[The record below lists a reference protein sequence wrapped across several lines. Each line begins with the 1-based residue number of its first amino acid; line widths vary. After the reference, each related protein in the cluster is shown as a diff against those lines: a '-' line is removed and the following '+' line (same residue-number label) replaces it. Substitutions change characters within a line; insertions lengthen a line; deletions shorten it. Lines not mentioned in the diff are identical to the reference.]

1 MMSSSIKTSDKSHDG
16 CEKTNQHNPENPI
29 PPWKQR
35 MVRKCSIPE
44 QLETLR
50 QNGLHKFG
58 SAASSYRR
66 PLFPR
71 PKSKINDDI
80 VEDYHPWSCKR
91 HCSLP
96 HIASNI
102 AW

>member
-1 MMSSSIKTSDKSHDG
+1 MISCIKPTVKNHDWF
-16 CEKTNQHNPENPI
+16 EEAKQQHQEART
-29 PPWKQR
+29 WKQR